1 MAGLV
6 AAARAAQLG
15 AEPLVLEK
23 LDRAGGSMRLSSG
36 VVWRHR
42 EFEDFR
48 KDCPEGDE
56 RLQRLVFDGLDD
68 GLRWLEEL
76 GAPVEEGGTRNPPTP
91 GGRFSPPAPPPAPR

>member
-15 AEPLVLEK
+15 GEPLVLEK

-42 EFEDFR
+42 EFDRFR
-48 KDCPEGDE
+48 EECAGGDE
-56 RLQRLVFDGLDD
+56 RLQRLVFDRLDE
-68 GLRWLEEL
+68 GIRWLESL
-76 GAPVEEGGTRNPPTP
+76 GAPVQERDTGNPITT
-91 GGRFSPPAPPPAPR
+91 GVRFSPGG